1 MAAPD
6 KPPSPAGDVTRWLAR
21 MAADE
26 PGAFDAVFELVYG
39 ELRRIASGQRRRR
52 LTPELETTALIHEA
66 YLRFARADGEPPGH
80 REHFYAVAAR
90 AMRQILLDEAKH
102 RLRHK
107 RGGQARRTD
116 LDPDALEVDAQA
128 ELMVALDRG
137 LEKLGRIQVR
147 ARQVVECRYFGGM
160 SERETAVALGVD
172 VRTIRRDWAKAR
184 VWLADEL
191 GDGGFDAA
199 SPAQT

>member
-1 MAAPD
+1 MPSPPEFPGQGAPENAAP
-6 KPPSPAGDVTRWLAR
+6 SDVTRWLRR

-26 PGAFDAVFELVYG
+26 PGAVDAVFELVYG
-39 ELRRIASGQRRRR
+39 ELRRIARGQRRRR
-52 LTPELETTALIHEA
+52 LTPELDTTALIHEA
-66 YLRFARADGEPPGH
+66 YLRFSRAAGQPPEH

-102 RLRHK
+102 HLRHK
-107 RGGQARRTD
+107 RGGDARHTD
-116 LDPDALEVDAQA
+116 LDPDELKIEAQA

-160 SERETAVALGVD
+160 SERETAAALGVD

-184 VWLADEL
+184 AWLADEL
-191 GDGGFDAA
+191 GDAA
-199 SPAQT
+199 VG

>member
-1 MAAPD
+1 M
-6 KPPSPAGDVTRWLAR
+6 PSPDDPRDVPPPAGEVTRWLAR

-26 PGAFDAVFELVYG
+26 PGAVDAVFELVYG

-52 LTPELETTALIHEA
+52 QTPELNTTALIHEA
-66 YLRFARADGEPPGH
+66 YLRFARADGKPPEH

-137 LEKLGRIQVR
+137 LQKLGRLHGR
-147 ARQVVECRYFGGM
+147 ALQVVECRYFGGM
-160 SERETAVALGVD
+160 SERETATALGVD

-191 GDGGFDAA
+191 GDAPGEA
-199 SPAQT
+199 SA